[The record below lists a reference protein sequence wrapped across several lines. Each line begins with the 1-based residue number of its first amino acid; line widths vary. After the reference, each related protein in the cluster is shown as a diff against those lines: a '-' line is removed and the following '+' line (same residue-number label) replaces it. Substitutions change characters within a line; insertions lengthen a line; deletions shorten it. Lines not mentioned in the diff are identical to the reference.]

1 MKLNLRKITVT
12 LRYFLMGL
20 VIGLVDLVPGVS
32 GGTLA
37 FTFGIWENLLNS
49 IGQILS
55 SLKMA
60 GKLKFRFAFAQLR
73 DIEWQLVMPVGIGV
87 LSSLLLGASI
97 IAELLETRPEE
108 LRGLFL
114 GLVITSVYFSMRT
127 IESLNWKGLLFLVC
141 GAGVSFFVAGLPAAS
156 IEDPSLLLV
165 FVAASISISATI
177 LPGVSGSFILLIF
190 GLYETFIEAVRDR
203 DFVVWGVFCAGAW
216 VGTAMFTSIIRTLLR
231 RYRQIVIFALT
242 GLMIGGSRVLW
253 PWLGTDR
260 GLLLPD
266 SFDGV
271 SAVLVSL
278 VVGLLLAVVLHR
290 IVRK

>member
-1 MKLNLRKITVT
+1 MKLNLRKISVS

-37 FTFGIWENLLNS
+37 FTFGIWEDLLNS

-60 GKLKFRFAFAQLR
+60 AKLKFRFAFAQLR

-114 GLVITSVYFSMRT
+114 GLVIASIYFSMRT
-127 IESLNWKGLLFLVC
+127 IESLNWKGLLFLIC
-141 GAGVSFFVAGLPAAS
+141 GAGISFFVAGLPAAS

-177 LPGVSGSFILLIF
+177 LPGVSGSFVLLIF

-216 VGTAMFTSIIRTLLR
+216 VGTAIFTSIIRTLLR
-231 RYRQIVIFALT
+231 KYRQIVIFALT

-266 SFDGV
+266 SFEGV

-278 VVGLLLAVVLHR
+278 VVGLLLAVVLYR